1 MRDKGTGSQEPIEI
15 KGASRISGMDCS
27 MNLSKTMIGAVVAGF
42 AFVGAGASSANA
54 QELTKGLFQARVLDY
69 CLYDQWAKR
78 KEKDGI
84 LKECRCASKAY
95 VAGLDKDAL
104 GAHLK
109 SGTLS
114 YNEKKAVL
122 GAHAKCRKK

>member
-1 MRDKGTGSQEPIEI
+1 M
-15 KGASRISGMDCS
+15 
-27 MNLSKTMIGAVVAGF
+27 VAF
-42 AFVGAGASSANA
+42 AFLGPVPVVGA
-54 QELTKGLFQARVLDY
+54 QELTKSLFQARVLDY

-95 VAGLDKDAL
+95 VAGLKKEAL
-104 GAHLK
+104 AKHLK

-114 YNEKKAVL
+114 YNDKKTVL